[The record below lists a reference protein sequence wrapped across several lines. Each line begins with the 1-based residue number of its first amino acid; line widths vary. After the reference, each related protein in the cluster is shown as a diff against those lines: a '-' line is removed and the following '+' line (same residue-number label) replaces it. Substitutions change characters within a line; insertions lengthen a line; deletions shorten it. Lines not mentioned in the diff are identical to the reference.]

1 MTTRSDLFKKY
12 DVPAPRYTSYP
23 TVPYW
28 DANPTTQEWFE
39 SIEQGLNISNNKDSS
54 WSMYIHV
61 PFCESLCTFC
71 GCNNSITKNHKLEMP
86 YVQRLLKEFHL
97 YLQNCPSLLI
107 RPLKSIHLGGGS
119 PTFLSAESLHSLIE
133 SILGEV
139 KVNKNDF
146 EGSIEVDPR
155 RTTKDQLKVLRKLG
169 FNRVSLGVQDFN
181 SEIQRLIHRIQPFE
195 ITKSVTDD
203 SRELGYESVNFDLIY
218 GLPRQT
224 LESVELMI
232 EKTISLKPDRIAL
245 YSFALVPWIKPA
257 QRLFKDEE
265 VPQGEFKRKLYEKAR
280 DFLLKAGYLEI
291 GMDHFALPTDALA
304 QANVE
309 GRMHRNF
316 MGYTDQKT
324 NVMVGLGVSSIG
336 ESPACFHQNEKILTK
351 YEESLD
357 HNKIPTFRGHKLT
370 DEDQRYRQQILS
382 LMCTG
387 RTTLF
392 NLAQHEDIKNYLE
405 PLLLDKLVDLTE
417 KELRILPEGKPFL
430 RNACLVFDK
439 RLRLKSPETRIFSQ
453 SL

>member
-1 MTTRSDLFKKY
+1 MARSDLFKKY

-28 DANPTTQEWFE
+28 DANPTTGEWFE
-39 SIEQGLNISNNKDSS
+39 SIEKGLGPLGS
-54 WSMYIHV
+54 WSLYIHV

-71 GCNNSITKNHKLEMP
+71 GCNTSITKNHKIELP
-86 YVQRLLKEFHL
+86 YVHHLLNELNL
-97 YLQNCPSLLI
+97 YLQNCPSLLD

-119 PTFLSAESLHSLIE
+119 PTFLSPESFQSLIE
-133 SILGEV
+133 PILSKV
-139 KVNKNDF
+139 KLGSEM
-146 EGSIEVDPR
+146 EGSIEIDPR
-155 RTTKDQLKVLRKLG
+155 RTKKEQLKILRKLG

-181 SEIQRLIHRIQPFE
+181 PEIQRLIHRIQPFE
-195 ITKSVTDD
+195 MTKVVTDD

-224 LESVELMI
+224 LETIEAMI

-257 QRLFKDEE
+257 QRLFKDED
-265 VPQGEFKRKLYEKAR
+265 VPQGELKRKLYEKAR
-280 DFLLKAGYLEI
+280 DLLLQAGYIEI

-304 QANVE
+304 RADAE

-324 NVMVGLGVSSIG
+324 EVMVGLGVSSIG

-351 YEESLD
+351 YEESLN
-357 HNKIPTFRGHKLT
+357 HNRIPTLRGHKLT
-370 DEDQRYRQQILS
+370 VEDQICRRQILS

-387 RTTLF
+387 RVSL
-392 NLAQHEDIKNYLE
+392 LDRAQRADIEIYLK
-405 PLLLDKLVDLTE
+405 PLLSDKLIDLTE
-417 KELRILPEGKPFL
+417 HELRILPEGKPFL
-430 RNACLVFDK
+430 RNACVVFDK